1 MWYNIDRRGHE
12 YTCSATVVHAE
23 LLTLKSAIGSVPAS
37 TFEATNVELHELD
50 TADKVMEHYLG
61 LATQYLYAK
70 QGSIVTLK
78 VRRIPHPPT
87 DPHRHADI
95 QSPTRCPRAR
105 QDFVARTRNVFN
117 PMLLPAVKGDNRAFE
132 ADVRTRMNTMGYK
145 FAIKSGSS
153 YSKGTHERSLHLS
166 NTAMQPMANI

>member
-70 QGSIVTLK
+70 EGSIVTLK
-78 VRRIPHPPT
+78 EFLSRLEVVFHP
-87 DPHRHADI
+87 
-95 QSPTRCPRAR
+95 
-105 QDFVARTRNVFN
+105 
-117 PMLLPAVKGDNRAFE
+117 LLYKGVSGGSKAFGS
-132 ADVRTRMNTMGYK
+132 DVRDRMAARGRK
-145 FAIKSGSS
+145 FVTKGGAAVAPGSGL
-153 YSKGTHERSLHLS
+153 RSFHLP
-166 NTAMQPMANI
+166 NTAMQPMADI